1 MGGTFQRRKAVTT
14 DGEQVF
20 TTQEFDIPVWKEK
33 SKFWTKG
40 ALDYEGSDFN
50 SGLVN
55 CSLVYTIPENA
66 ILQSGD
72 TIGFEIVDHATG
84 EVLADDDTEQQRYVN
99 VTIQYQLEDGTDV
112 PNTMPTTFTVPVGK
126 RLIGSRRRN
135 CTATLLLKRRGWK
148 CCPEQWYDDSLYL

>member
-1 MGGTFQRRKAVTT
+1 MER
-14 DGEQVF
+14 
-20 TTQEFDIPVWKEK
+20 EK
-33 SKFWTKG
+33 QILDKG

-112 PNTMPTTFTVPVGK
+112 PTPC
-126 RLIGSRRRN
+126 RLP
-135 CTATLLLKRRGWK
+135 LLFR
-148 CCPEQWYDDSLYL
+148 